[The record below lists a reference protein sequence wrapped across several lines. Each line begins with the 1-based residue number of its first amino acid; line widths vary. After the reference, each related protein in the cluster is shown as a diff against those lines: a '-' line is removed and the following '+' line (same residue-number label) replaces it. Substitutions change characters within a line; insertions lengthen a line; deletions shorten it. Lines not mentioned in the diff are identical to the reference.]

1 MLDGYH
7 LLTLTHRHTALEN
20 IGHAMADSTTAPER
34 LQHLKTTFGWEEL
47 LYLTT
52 CNRVMFLFYDAQPL
66 AAGLPHLLLTTIRPD
81 LSTEVLEKTAAA
93 MQMLHGADAIRHLLE
108 VAASMD
114 SLVVGEREIIRQL
127 REAYDRSRAWGLTG
141 DHLRLLLRTTIETAK
156 EVYSKTGIG
165 AKALSIVALA
175 FAEMRKTGLPTNARI
190 LLVGAGQTNQ
200 LFAKFLTKAGY
211 RRVAVFNRTL
221 AKAAALTAGFD
232 GPALPLDALEHY
244 SAGFDALIVCTGAT
258 QALVTPAIYRQ
269 LLAGET
275 NQKVVV
281 DLSIPNNVDK
291 AVPATFPVQFIE
303 IEDLKEVVR
312 ENLAFRERE
321 CEKAATIIER
331 RILVYREVWHER
343 QIERAL
349 AHIPAEVRAVKERA
363 IYEVYGREFAALPPE
378 QQQLMRKMLDYMEK
392 KCVAIPIKAAKAI
405 ALHGRKQRP
414 AGAALEAVGKGQ

>member
-20 IGHAMADSTTAPER
+20 IGYAMPFPESLPER
-34 LQHLKTTFGWEEL
+34 LQQLRSAFGWEEL
-47 LYLTT
+47 LYLAT
-52 CNRVMFLFYDAQPL
+52 CNRVMYLFYAPQPL
-66 AAGLPHLLLTTIRPD
+66 TAELSQAVLTELCPD
-81 LSTEVLEKTAAA
+81 LTATIIEETAAA
-93 MQMLHGADAIRHLLE
+93 MQLLHGVDAVRHLLE
-108 VAASMD
+108 VASSMD

-127 REAYDRSRAWGLTG
+127 RQAYERSHAWGLTG
-141 DHLRLLLRTTIETAK
+141 DHLRLLLRSTIETAK
-156 EVYSKTGIG
+156 EVYSQTGIG

-175 FAEMRKTGLPTNARI
+175 FGEMRKTGLPVDARI

-200 LFAKFLTKAGY
+200 LFAKFLMKAGY
-211 RRVAVFNRTL
+211 RRVTVFNRTL
-221 AKAAALTAGFD
+221 ANAEALAANFA
-232 GPALPLDALEHY
+232 GPALPLDALEHF
-244 SAGFDALIVCTGAT
+244 SEGFDALIVCTAAT
-258 QALVTPAIYRQ
+258 SALVTPTLYRR

-275 NQKVVV
+275 DSKVVV

-291 AVPATFPVQFIE
+291 AVTKEFPMQFIE
-303 IEDLKEVVR
+303 IENLKEVAK

-321 CEKAATIIER
+321 CEKAAVIIEK
-331 RILVYREVWHER
+331 RIREYREIWHER

-378 QQQLMRKMLDYMEK
+378 QQQLMLKMLDYMEK
-392 KCVAIPIKAAKAI
+392 KCIAIPIKAAKAI

-414 AGAALEAVGKGQ
+414 GMTTTDKN

>member
-20 IGHAMADSTTAPER
+20 IGHAIADGNTAPET
-34 LQHLKTTFGWEEL
+34 LQHLKTLFGWEEL
-47 LYLTT
+47 LYLVT
-52 CNRVMFLFYDAQPL
+52 CNRVAYLFYTPQPVDVDLPQALL
-66 AAGLPHLLLTTIRPD
+66 AALRPD
-81 LSTEVLEKTAAA
+81 LADNVAAETAAA
-93 MQMLHGADAIRHLLE
+93 MQLLHGADAIRHLLE

-127 REAYDRSRAWGLTG
+127 REAYDRSRTWGLTG

-175 FAEMRKTGLPTNARI
+175 FGEMRKTGLPTNARI

-200 LFAKFLTKAGY
+200 LFAKFLAKAGY
-211 RRVAVFNRTL
+211 RQVTVFNRTL
-221 AKAAALTAGFD
+221 AKAETLAAAFD
-232 GPALPLDALEHY
+232 GPALPLDTLEYY
-244 SAGFDALIVCTGAT
+244 SGGFDALLVCTGAT
-258 QALVTPAIYRQ
+258 QTVITPALYRQ
-269 LLAGET
+269 LLCGET
-275 NQKVVV
+275 DPKIVV

-291 AVPATFPVQFIE
+291 AITRKFPVQFIE
-303 IEDLKEVVR
+303 IENLKEVAR

-321 CEKAATIIER
+321 CEKAAIIIEK
-331 RILVYREVWHER
+331 RIREYREVWHER

-363 IYEVYGREFAALPPE
+363 VYEVYGREFAALPPE
-378 QQQLMRKMLDYMEK
+378 QQQLLLKMLDYMEK

-414 AGAALEAVGKGQ
+414 GVETVK